1 MKTSTMLWIGA
12 GAVAGYYLYKQKIT
26 ESAQASQA
34 QAVQSPPFAVPV
46 GPVVQSPPFAAP
58 AAQAQAPAFVAPPPA
73 APEPDGSV
81 AALQT
86 PAPTVVVVQPD
97 DSVYDYSPGPW
108 GQMWGSLMPMRG
120 RRGGGHGH
128 GHGGRR

>member
-34 QAVQSPPFAVPV
+34 QAVQSPPFA
-46 GPVVQSPPFAAP
+46 AP

-73 APEPDGSV
+73 ATEPDGSV